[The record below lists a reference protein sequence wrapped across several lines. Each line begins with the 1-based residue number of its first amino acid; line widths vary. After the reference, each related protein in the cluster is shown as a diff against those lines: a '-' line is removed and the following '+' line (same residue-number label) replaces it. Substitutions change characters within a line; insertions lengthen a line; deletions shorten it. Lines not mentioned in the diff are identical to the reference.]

1 MSETPG
7 GKAKSNDKKGAV
19 QHTLTLPAREY
30 VFREGDLGTEMF
42 IVHEGKVEVLKNI
55 QGAEKRM
62 ALLEKGDFFGE
73 MSLLEDLPRTASARA
88 LTDCSLVRINGT
100 TFDQMLRTNPEIAIR
115 LLHKLSRRLR
125 ETDRLLAE
133 GFGTPRPADGPVT
146 VLQRSTSHRLVHAR
160 SGMEFRFAAQ
170 VETTVGRVDPV
181 TGTQPEIDLSPLD
194 LQRSVSRR
202 HAQLFLKDSRVFVV
216 EEIGTING
224 TFVNSVRV
232 ETGVP
237 VEVRPGDEVR
247 FGLVDLVFNP
257 E

>member
-1 MSETPG
+1 MSESPG
-7 GKAKSNDKKGAV
+7 GREKSKDKKAV
-19 QHTLTLPAREY
+19 AQHTLAVAARDY

-55 QGAEKRM
+55 QGAEKQM

-88 LTDCSLVRINGT
+88 VTDCTLVRINGT

-133 GFGTPRPADGPVT
+133 GFGGPRPHEASASGVQ
-146 VLQRSTSHRLVHAR
+146 LSTTHRLVHPR

-170 VETTVGRVDPV
+170 DETTVGRVDPV
-181 TGTQPEIDLSPLD
+181 TGTQPEIDLSPVD

-202 HAQLFLKDSRVFVV
+202 HAQLYLKDSRVFVV
-216 EEIGTING
+216 EQIGTING